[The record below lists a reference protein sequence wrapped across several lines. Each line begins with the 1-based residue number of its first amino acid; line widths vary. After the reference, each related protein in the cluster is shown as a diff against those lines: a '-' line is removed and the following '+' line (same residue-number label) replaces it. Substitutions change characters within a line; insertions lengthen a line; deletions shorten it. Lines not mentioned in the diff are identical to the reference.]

1 MKKLNYLISMIFIV
15 GFFHSIAGEIFINQ
29 NNKNQYKII
38 ENTYSVLHLKTT
50 VSSINFSNIE
60 TQQGSF
66 TKLNI
71 SNFGR
76 SNIPGEPEL
85 PVLKELIEIP
95 FNAEVNINIAS
106 TTFKDF
112 SLSDFGVSNFIIPAH
127 ASVSK
132 EIDEPESIEYVLNE
146 ESYSKNQFIGQEPV
160 IVKVLGT
167 MRGVHFGRLEIAPV
181 QYNPVQNI
189 IRVFE
194 EIEVVISFTDSNTII
209 TKNRKKEFF
218 SPYFE
223 SVYSKIINYKPL
235 PTDELITNA
244 PVTYIIVSDPMFE
257 VDLQEFIQWKTKKG
271 FRVIEVYTDDPA
283 VGNTPESIKLFLE
296 DFYNNPPE
304 GYYPQSFVLFVGDVA
319 QIPAF
324 TGTAGYHATDLY
336 YSEYTGDVYPEC
348 FYGRFSANN
357 HDELLPQISKTLEYE
372 KYQFPD
378 PPFLDSA
385 VLISGAAQ
393 GYDTL
398 WLNGQIN
405 YAATNYLNEE
415 HGIFPFVYSQPQ
427 PSGVNYSELIIQNIN
442 NGISFLNYTGH
453 CSPFGFSF
461 PPLVIN
467 HIQFLNNINK
477 YPLMIGNC
485 CSSASFGM
493 ECFGEAIVRAEDKG
507 ALSFIGA
514 SDNTY
519 WDEDYWWAV
528 GFKTVSP
535 SPSYNPDYLG
545 FYDRLFHDHGEA
557 LDQWYIT
564 QGQFAVAGNLAVTQS
579 GSYLEDYYWEVYHLL
594 GDPSVSIYL
603 PEPSLPEVD
612 FVSSISPGSVS
623 FMINTE
629 PYLYVALSMNGV
641 LHGAG
646 LSDENGLTEIEIFE
660 PIVVPGVAN
669 IVVTGQNIEP
679 FFGTVQVEYSEGA
692 FIALESFEIDDSSG
706 NNNGQADA
714 GEQILL
720 NVMLVNVGNVN
731 ASNLTATLSSA
742 DTNITITD
750 NTNTWPN
757 IEAGAS
763 ALQEGAFSID
773 VHENV
778 INGHFASFNLD
789 ITDGDTTW
797 NSTFS
802 ITLHSII
809 TSVSDISKPDVDE
822 QVNIY
827 PNPFN
832 NQFTVEYFLE
842 TGSNVSIHV
851 FKLLG
856 QEVAQI
862 ENPSYKLPGKH
873 KIVFTTPEMQQGV
886 YFCKIE
892 TEDYSIVRK
901 IILKR

>member
-1 MKKLNYLISMIFIV
+1 MKNRSYLISAIFII
-15 GFFHSIAGEIFINQ
+15 GFFHSIAGEIIVNQ
-29 NNKNQYKII
+29 NNKNQFKII
-38 ENTYSVLHLKTT
+38 ENSYSVLRLKTT
-50 VSSINFSNIE
+50 VSLIIFSNIE

-71 SNFGR
+71 SNFGH

-95 FNAEVNINIAS
+95 FNAEVNINIIS

-112 SLSDFGVSNFIIPAH
+112 NLGDLGVSNFIIPAH
-127 ASVSK
+127 APVSK
-132 EIDEPESIEYVLNE
+132 EINEPESIEYVLNE

-194 EIEVVISFTDSNTII
+194 EIEVEISFTGGNSLLIRN
-209 TKNRKKEFF
+209 KKKELF
-218 SPYFE
+218 SPFFE
-223 SVYSKIINYKPL
+223 KTYNKIINYKPI

-244 PVTYIIVSDPMFE
+244 PITYIIVSDPMFE
-257 VDLQEFIQWKTKKG
+257 DDLQEFIQWKTKKG
-271 FRVIEVYTDDPA
+271 FRVIEAYTDDPA
-283 VGNTPESIKLFLE
+283 VGNTTETIKAHLE
-296 DFYNNPPE
+296 DLYNNPPQ
-304 GYYPQSFVLFVGDVA
+304 GYYPQSFVLLVGDVA
-319 QIPAF
+319 QIPSF
-324 TGTAGYHATDLY
+324 FGGAGGHYTDLY
-336 YSEYTGDVYPEC
+336 YCEYTGDVYPEC
-348 FYGRFSANN
+348 YYGRFSANN
-357 HDELLPQISKTLEYE
+357 SLELIPQISKILEYE
-372 KYQFPD
+372 KYQFPY

-385 VLISGAAQ
+385 VLVSGVAS

-398 WLNGQIN
+398 WLNGQIY
-405 YAATNYLNEE
+405 YAATEYINEE
-415 HGIFPFVYSQPQ
+415 HGIFPFIYLQPQ

-453 CSPFGFSF
+453 CSVFGFSSPAF
-461 PPLVIN
+461 SIG
-467 HIQFLNNINK
+467 HIQQLSNTHK

-493 ECFGEAIVRAEDKG
+493 NCFGEAIVRAADKG
-507 ALSFIGA
+507 ALSYIGA
-514 SDNTY
+514 TNSTY

-528 GFKTVSP
+528 GFKAVSS

-545 FYDRLFHDHGEA
+545 FYDRLFHDHSEP

-579 GSYLEDYYWEVYHLL
+579 GSYLDDYYWEVYHLL
-594 GDPSVSIYL
+594 GDPSVTIYL
-603 PEPSLPEVD
+603 PEPYLPAVNYQ
-612 FVSSISPGSVS
+612 SSIPPEISTFTV
-623 FMINTE
+623 NTE

-641 LHGAG
+641 LHGAA
-646 LSDENGLTEIEIFE
+646 LSDENGLAEIEIFE
-660 PIVVPGVAN
+660 PITEPGVAD

-692 FIALESFEIDDSSG
+692 FVVLESFEIDDSSG
-706 NNNGQADA
+706 NNNGQADN
-714 GEQILL
+714 GEDVLLDIL
-720 NVMLVNVGNVN
+720 LVNVGNAN
-731 ASNLTATLSSA
+731 ALNLTASLSSV

-750 NTNTWPN
+750 NTNNWPD
-757 IEAGAS
+757 IEPGTS
-763 ALQEGAFSID
+763 SIQEGAFSFY
-773 VHENV
+773 VHEDA
-778 INGHFASFNLD
+778 ISGHYALFNLE
-789 ITDGDTTW
+789 ITDGDSLW

-802 ITLHSII
+802 ITLHSVT
-809 TSVSDISKPDVDE
+809 TSVSDIAKSDPLK
-822 QVNIY
+822 QINIY
-827 PNPFN
+827 PNPFRD
-832 NQFTVEYFLE
+832 QFTIEYFLSSK
-842 TGSNVSIHV
+842 SNVRI
-851 FKLLG
+851 LLLNWMC

-862 ENPSYKLPGKH
+862 ENSSNKLSGKH
-873 KIVFTTPEMQQGV
+873 KVVFMPPEMQSGI

-892 TEDYSIVRK
+892 TDDFSVIRK